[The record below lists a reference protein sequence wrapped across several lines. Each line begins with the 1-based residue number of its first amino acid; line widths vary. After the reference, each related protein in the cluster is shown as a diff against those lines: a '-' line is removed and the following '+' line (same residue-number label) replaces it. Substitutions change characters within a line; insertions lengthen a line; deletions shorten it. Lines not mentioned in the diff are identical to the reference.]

1 MENCIV
7 TIEEA
12 TPAWL
17 TEILSRRG
25 SLSSGRVQSLTVAW
39 LGWASNGRYV
49 RRALTGFHE
58 LACDEVLSP
67 R

>member
-25 SLSSGRVQSLTVAW
+25 SLSSGRVRSLTVAGVYAEQ
-39 LGWASNGRYV
+39 LYSIK
-49 RRALTGFHE
+49 AL
-58 LACDEVLSP
+58 S
-67 R
+67 